1 MPHSIYNEFN
11 EGCIIIDSDKAQFKE
26 YRDQHKGEF
35 PTSLKKIYTSTRVA
49 NEFKSFES
57 RRKLVNSYDY
67 FLIDKKIYSKAASLL
82 GVEAFKKK
90 K

>member
-35 PTSLKKIYTSTRVA
+35 PSSIKKILTATRVSK
-49 NEFKSFES
+49 EFKSYES
-57 RRKLVNSYDY
+57 RRKLVNSYDF
-67 FLIDKKIYSKAASLL
+67 FLIDKKIYFKAASLL
-82 GVEAFKKK
+82 GVEVFKKK